1 MTDTAPKRIV
11 FCDFDGTITAE
22 ETFVAMLRE
31 FTPDV
36 AAKLMPQIYD
46 LTLTLREGVRQMLE
60 SIPSSRYPEV
70 LEFAKTKA
78 IRPGLVELLDFL
90 DDRQVPFVVI
100 SGGLTGMVETV
111 LGDLN
116 SRVLAIHA
124 VDVDTSGEYF
134 QPRSSCEGETE
145 FVAKVEIVKGY
156 GVEDWVAIGDSV
168 TDLNM
173 AMAAPLVF
181 ARHRLCQYLD
191 ERGKAYEPFETFFDV
206 LDRLKSLWSGDVC
219 LG

>member
-1 MTDTAPKRIV
+1 MTDTPQRIV

-36 AAKLMPQIYD
+36 ADRLLPQIYE
-46 LTLTLREGVRQMLE
+46 LKLTLRDGVRQMLE

-70 LEFAKTKA
+70 LEFAKSKA

-90 DDRQVPFVVI
+90 EEQQVPFVVI
-100 SGGLTGMVETV
+100 SGGLKGMVEAV
-111 LGDLN
+111 LGDLQP
-116 SRVLAIHA
+116 RVRGIHA
-124 VDVDTSGEYF
+124 VEVDTTGAYF
-134 QPRSSCEGETE
+134 QPHSEVEGETE
-145 FVAKVEIVKGY
+145 LVAKVEVVKQY
-156 GVEDWVAIGDSV
+156 GVDDWVAIGDSV

-181 ARHRLCQYLD
+181 ARTRLCEYLE

-206 LDRLKSLWSGDVC
+206 RDRLSQLW
-219 LG
+219 